1 MGLILQPSF
10 SLSLAPASNPFTP
23 PGDLNPPVFHH
34 NPLQEQ
40 ALSINRTLGKGGQDK
55 TCMRLCVGVYVYVC
69 LHIQYL
75 CAWVNIL
82 RSDMCSYAH
91 TANNMYLCTCMRVQS
106 AIRWEL
112 FGGFPVRE
120 LDASNHMSRDGGYSG
135 SRPGLGGNLQHMNR
149 ILGRGKE
156 MKEPRGGGRK
166 GRFPV

>member
-1 MGLILQPSF
+1 
-10 SLSLAPASNPFTP
+10 
-23 PGDLNPPVFHH
+23 
-34 NPLQEQ
+34 
-40 ALSINRTLGKGGQDK
+40 
-55 TCMRLCVGVYVYVC
+55 MRLCVWVYVYVC

-82 RSDMCSYAH
+82 RSDMRSYAQ

-106 AIRWEL
+106 AIWWEL

-149 ILGRGKE
+149 ILGRGKGDE
-156 MKEPRGGGRK
+156 GAKRGRTERQVSSLADVTYCGQAIK
-166 GRFPV
+166 